1 MTLPITVQCENL
13 TQSHSESWASLRPHA
28 QTLAKILQS
37 PTIPSSSP
45 SHQGTSY
52 HCKTKYLHLPLKVT
66 FCLLSLY
73 YCICSLC
80 WKTLPFPPKTTL
92 THPFR
97 WEAAEVPNPRDL
109 EPALYKVLLIFWK
122 ALCVSSTAHATAL
135 GDNMPHPYIWPI
147 TTLNLCPKELSNPS
161 WFLSNSTA
169 TVGASKPGC
178 VWEWKAPQQMARD
191 DNSHKLG

>member
-1 MTLPITVQCENL
+1 MWDSSVILYLVKVLVVDVFLLKKRRKEIGEVLLWFFFFLKILYMTLPITVQCENL

-109 EPALYKVLLIFWK
+109 EPALYKVLLIF
-122 ALCVSSTAHATAL
+122 
-135 GDNMPHPYIWPI
+135 
-147 TTLNLCPKELSNPS
+147 
-161 WFLSNSTA
+161 
-169 TVGASKPGC
+169 
-178 VWEWKAPQQMARD
+178 
-191 DNSHKLG
+191 